1 MNENQIKAKLTEFE
15 YSNMLNRINNGFDC
29 NYELDQLRAFIR
41 MTRNEQA
48 DNQTKIHNY
57 AIRKEYPEYIS
68 SSAAAGDW
76 YHGLTLRNQYLKQ
89 VRSKAI
95 ILRDGMK

>member
-1 MNENQIKAKLTEFE
+1 MKKNQIKVKLTEFE
-15 YSNMLNRINNGFDC
+15 YSNMLDRINSGVDFNF
-29 NYELDQLRAFIR
+29 ELDQLRAFIR

-57 AIRKEYPEYIS
+57 AIRKEYPDYIS
-68 SSAAAGDW
+68 SSAAGDW

-95 ILRDGMK
+95 VLRGAL